1 MTDMQDVRRYRRLR
15 PTRPLLA
22 RFQVHGEW
30 VQGVEI
36 VSLGAGGFGA
46 WVEEHY
52 ADLLAPGNRF
62 HRFAWD
68 DPGLP
73 APPEE
78 GSVVFSTLR
87 QQSARDGFIMFGAEF
102 ANPPTTFMKAI
113 ESLAQA
119 S

>member
-1 MTDMQDVRRYRRLR
+1 MTDMQDVRRFRRMR
-15 PTRPLLA
+15 PTRPLLS

-52 ADLLAPGNRF
+52 ADLLAPGNRL

-73 APPEE
+73 VPPED
-78 GSVVFSTLR
+78 GAVVFCALR
-87 QQSARDGFIMFGAEF
+87 NQSARDGYVMFGAEF
-102 ANPPTTFMKAI
+102 TQPSAEFMRAI
-113 ESLAQA
+113 ETLAVA
-119 S
+119 

>member
-1 MTDMQDVRRYRRLR
+1 MTDMQDVRRFKRLR

-46 WVEEHY
+46 WVEDHY
-52 ADLLAPGNRF
+52 ADLLAPGNRL
-62 HRFAWD
+62 HRFTWD
-68 DPGLP
+68 DSGLP
-73 APPEE
+73 PPP
-78 GSVVFSTLR
+78 GDAAVVFSTLR
-87 QQSARDGFIMFGAEF
+87 HQSAREGYIMFGAEF
-102 ANPPTTFMKAI
+102 TNPAPEFMKAI

>member
-1 MTDMQDVRRYRRLR
+1 MTEMQDVRRFKRLR
-15 PTRPLLA
+15 PQKPLMA

-46 WVEEHY
+46 WVEDHY

-62 HRFAWD
+62 HRFTWD

-73 APPEE
+73 VPPED
-78 GSVVFSTLR
+78 GAVVFSTLR
-87 QQSARDGFIMFGAEF
+87 HQSAREGFVMAGAEF
-102 ANPPTTFMKAI
+102 SSPTSEFMHAI
-113 ESLAQA
+113 EALAA
-119 S
+119 EA